1 MLRNFIE
8 GLAKR
13 DFGEIHKLGAFDKFP
28 QQEGGND
35 EWDVSA
41 DNVNDQNSKASL

>member
-13 DFGEIHKLGAFDKFP
+13 DFGEIHELGAFDKLP
-28 QQEGGND
+28 QKEGGND
-35 EWDVSA
+35 EGNVSA
-41 DNVNDQNSKASL
+41 DNVNDQKSKASL